1 MRVLM
6 LSWEYPP
13 YSVGGLARHVED
25 LAETMVKQN
34 CSVHVLTTGSAELPA
49 KENRNGVLVH
59 RVQAYNLNTPD
70 FLTWVMQ
77 LNLAFLE
84 RAIEIMS
91 REGLFQIIHAHD
103 WLVAYCGKALKHAYQ
118 RPLVAT
124 IHATEAGRNQGLHNE
139 QQRYISSVEWW
150 LTYEAWRVI
159 VCSQYMFREV
169 RQLFQLPEDKIVV
182 IPNGVRPEK
191 LQKAFPD
198 PEIQRM
204 VKAEE
209 EIIFF
214 IGRLVREKGVQV
226 LLHAM
231 PAVLA
236 ARPKSKLIIAGTGP
250 MQEELRSLS
259 DRLGIRSRVYF
270 AGYVDDIAKNF
281 FYKKARV
288 AVFPSL
294 YEPFGIVALE
304 AMAAGVPVVVADTG
318 GLAEIVT
325 HRENGLKAYPADVSS
340 LASNIIELLRDERL
354 RDEIRR
360 RAGELIRK
368 QYSWDLIC
376 RNTVDVYKKVWEE
389 YAGSSWPTSKGSLGK
404 AVGYCRS
411 FLPGKGRGNKREPA
425 VTRTKS
431 LIEQRVLTVNQHPEG
446 RSGL

>member
-1 MRVLM
+1 M

-304 AMAAGVPVVVADTG
+304 AMATHTPVIVGNAG
-318 GLAEIVT
+318 GLAEIVE
-325 HRENGLKAYPADVSS
+325 HRVNGLKVTPGNVDE
-340 LASNIIELLRDERL
+340 LAQAIIELLTDDDLANRL
-354 RDEIRR
+354 QETGYETVKSVYGWDVIAQSTLNVYREVIY
-360 RAGELIRK
+360 RK
-368 QYSWDLIC
+368 
-376 RNTVDVYKKVWEE
+376 
-389 YAGSSWPTSKGSLGK
+389 
-404 AVGYCRS
+404 
-411 FLPGKGRGNKREPA
+411 KRLLVEA
-425 VTRTKS
+425 
-431 LIEQRVLTVNQHPEG
+431 
-446 RSGL
+446 

>member
-1 MRVLM
+1 M
-6 LSWEYPP
+6 
-13 YSVGGLARHVED
+13 
-25 LAETMVKQN
+25 
-34 CSVHVLTTGSAELPA
+34 
-49 KENRNGVLVH
+49 
-59 RVQAYNLNTPD
+59 
-70 FLTWVMQ
+70 
-77 LNLAFLE
+77 
-84 RAIEIMS
+84 
-91 REGLFQIIHAHD
+91 
-103 WLVAYCGKALKHAYQ
+103 
-118 RPLVAT
+118 
-124 IHATEAGRNQGLHNE
+124 
-139 QQRYISSVEWW
+139 
-150 LTYEAWRVI
+150 
-159 VCSQYMFREV
+159 
-169 RQLFQLPEDKIVV
+169 
-182 IPNGVRPEK
+182 
-191 LQKAFPD
+191 
-198 PEIQRM
+198 
-204 VKAEE
+204 
-209 EIIFF
+209 
-214 IGRLVREKGVQV
+214 
-226 LLHAM
+226 LHAM

-259 DRLGIRSRVYF
+259 DRLGIRS
-270 AGYVDDIAKNF
+270 GYILPAMDDIAKNF
-281 FYKKARV
+281 FTKARV